1 MTPVYTIRSSWQ
13 TYILYDESLGVP
25 TAIEAENLTLKN
37 IAVFENVPYF
47 LPSYHMVQEDHSSR
61 RTPAL
66 QYCKE
71 TINIAI
77 SLELTYYLFHVFNFD
92 LHFTTSGRSRRWAW
106 GGVGPEPT
114 PQNPPN
120 PNLFL
125 RSNWSQGAEEINF
138 QDQAPILS

>member
-1 MTPVYTIRSSWQ
+1 M
-13 TYILYDESLGVP
+13 P

-37 IAVFENVPYF
+37 IAVFENIPYF

-92 LHFTTSGRSRRWAW
+92 FTFYNQWQIQEMGLGWGWA
-106 GGVGPEPT
+106 
-114 PQNPPN
+114 
-120 PNLFL
+120 
-125 RSNWSQGAEEINF
+125 
-138 QDQAPILS
+138 